1 MTTKYMTQLNRS
13 YANQT
18 KLMEQSDGAKIHRPS
33 DAPIDYSKYLRYS
46 TSYGEN
52 DQYQYNIKT
61 AVSWMKNTDAA
72 LVDMSDAMKTVVEKA
87 NQAQG
92 TNTATDMAAIASE
105 MLVQVQQCVSDAN
118 TQVNGRYLFS
128 GQADLIQPYTM
139 SNDKYERGLTKTL
152 DDKQAEFFNT
162 AAQSGDLTQMLV
174 VESSDGDTYYL
185 NTMTGDIYTKE
196 FVDEGY
202 KGKIANGQ
210 KTVTSA
216 DAVATVGQAV
226 KPSAF
231 FEGTGVVRTKGNYAI
246 TTIAVDP
253 DQDYKETGRTTVTQ
267 EDASFGSGPIEGKTT
282 KVLNPEYDP
291 SATTPP
297 GSIHYLEMG
306 KLIHSDSD
314 FVVFDKNTGKY
325 KRTIAAGEGEL
336 YDDEIAYFG
345 GKTDTDN
352 PQRLIYDTTGKTY
365 TFATVNQ
372 YIVTYQGDRKQFSM
386 VKENGAAQPATDSVN
401 AGGIDIAGSSIFD
414 NKEAYP
420 DGEYPGPSGSNAFN
434 DLLTVV
440 AMCERDDSR
449 WMSSDSKTLANNSFN
464 TVNIA
469 QTVVAAR
476 QQVYTDCEEMLVT
489 QSETILEDITTVHST
504 DVAKLAVEM
513 MTAQTIYNLSL
524 SVGSRVI
531 PPTLADYL

>member
-1 MTTKYMTQLNRS
+1 MTQLNRS

-105 MLVQVQQCVSDAN
+105 MLVMVQQCVSDAN
-118 TQVNGRYLFS
+118 MQVNGRYLFA
-128 GQADLIQPYTM
+128 GQADLIQPYTL

-152 DDKQAEFFNT
+152 DDKQTAFFSGSSTVAPNGSNVPAPAT
-162 AAQSGDLTQMLV
+162 SGDLCQMLTMTDD
-174 VESSDGDTYYL
+174 DGNLYYL
-185 NTMTGDIYTKE
+185 NTLSGDIYTKD

-202 KGKIANGQ
+202 KTIMNDPEAMKDPNYLNNKAAGRATKFESN
-210 KTVTSA
+210 TVSNYFNEYG
-216 DAVATVGQAV
+216 VIKQ
-226 KPSAF
+226 P
-231 FEGTGVVRTKGNYAI
+231 EGTEFKVELDNGVMV
-246 TTIAVDP
+246 
-253 DQDYKETGRTTVTQ
+253 Q
-267 EDASFGSGPIEGKTT
+267 
-282 KVLNPEYDP
+282 
-291 SATTPP
+291 
-297 GSIHYLEMG
+297 
-306 KLIHSDSD
+306 
-314 FVVFDKNTGKY
+314 
-325 KRTIAAGEGEL
+325 
-336 YDDEIAYFG
+336 
-345 GKTDTDN
+345 
-352 PQRLIYDTTGKTY
+352 
-365 TFATVNQ
+365 FATVNQ
-372 YIVTYQGDRKQFSM
+372 YIVTYQGDKKQFSM
-386 VKENGAAQPATDSVN
+386 VKENGAAQPATDTVN
-401 AGGIDIAGSSIFD
+401 AGGVDIAGSSIFD
-414 NKEAYP
+414 NEEAYP
-420 DGEYPGPSGSNAFN
+420 FGHYPGASGANAFN

-449 WMSSDSKTLANNSFN
+449 WMSSDGKTLANNSFN

-476 QQVYTDCEEMLVT
+476 QQVYTDCEEMLTT

>member
-1 MTTKYMTQLNRS
+1 MRVGSLQMTTKYMTQLNRS

-128 GQADLIQPYTM
+128 GQADLIQPYVM

-152 DDKQAEFFNT
+152 DDKQAEFFND
-162 AAQSGDLTQMLV
+162 ASQSGDLTQMLTLEGTSV
-174 VESSDGDTYYL
+174 VNGETVTETYYL
-185 NTMTGDIYTKE
+185 NTLTGDVYTKE
-196 FVDEGY
+196 FVEEGY
-202 KGKIANGQ
+202 KLKVSQGQ
-210 KTVTSA
+210 KHVKPGAVPTG
-216 DAVATVGQAV
+216 DAVA
-226 KPSAF
+226 
-231 FEGTGVVRTKGNYAI
+231 N
-246 TTIAVDP
+246 IAD
-253 DQDYKETGRTTVTQ
+253 
-267 EDASFGSGPIEGKTT
+267 
-282 KVLNPEYDP
+282 
-291 SATTPP
+291 
-297 GSIHYLEMG
+297 
-306 KLIHSDSD
+306 
-314 FVVFDKNTGKY
+314 FDKVSKHFDERGVIKDESGVGKQYSNT
-325 KRTIAAGEGEL
+325 TAIAGVTL
-336 YDDEIAYFG
+336 
-345 GKTDTDN
+345 
-352 PQRLIYDTTGKTY
+352 
-365 TFATVNQ
+365 TFATVSQ

-386 VKENGAAQPATDSVN
+386 VKENGAAQPATDTVN

-440 AMCERDDSR
+440 AMCEQDDSR
-449 WMSSDSKTLANNSFN
+449 WMSSDAKTLANNSFN

>member
-128 GQADLIQPYTM
+128 GQADLIQPYVM

-152 DDKQAEFFNT
+152 DDKQAEFFND
-162 AAQSGDLTQMLV
+162 ASQSGDLTQMLTLEGTSV
-174 VESSDGDTYYL
+174 VNGETVTETYYL
-185 NTMTGDIYTKE
+185 NTLTGDVYTKE
-196 FVDEGY
+196 FVEEGY
-202 KGKIANGQ
+202 KLKVSQGQ
-210 KTVTSA
+210 KHVKPGAVPTG
-216 DAVATVGQAV
+216 DAVA
-226 KPSAF
+226 
-231 FEGTGVVRTKGNYAI
+231 N
-246 TTIAVDP
+246 IAD
-253 DQDYKETGRTTVTQ
+253 
-267 EDASFGSGPIEGKTT
+267 
-282 KVLNPEYDP
+282 
-291 SATTPP
+291 
-297 GSIHYLEMG
+297 
-306 KLIHSDSD
+306 
-314 FVVFDKNTGKY
+314 FDKVSKHFDERGVIKDESGVGKQYSNT
-325 KRTIAAGEGEL
+325 TAIAGVTL
-336 YDDEIAYFG
+336 
-345 GKTDTDN
+345 
-352 PQRLIYDTTGKTY
+352 
-365 TFATVNQ
+365 TFATVSQ

-386 VKENGAAQPATDSVN
+386 VKENGAAQPATDTVN

-449 WMSSDSKTLANNSFN
+449 WMSSDAKTLANNSFN

>member
-1 MTTKYMTQLNRS
+1 MRVGSLQMTTKYMTQLNRS

-128 GQADLIQPYTM
+128 GQADLIQPYVM

-152 DDKQAEFFNT
+152 DDKQAEFFND
-162 AAQSGDLTQMLV
+162 ASQSGDLTQMLTLEGTSV
-174 VESSDGDTYYL
+174 VNGETVTETYYL
-185 NTMTGDIYTKE
+185 NTLTGDVYTKE
-196 FVDEGY
+196 FVEEGY
-202 KGKIANGQ
+202 KLKVSQGQ
-210 KTVTSA
+210 KHVKPGAVPTG
-216 DAVATVGQAV
+216 DAVA
-226 KPSAF
+226 
-231 FEGTGVVRTKGNYAI
+231 N
-246 TTIAVDP
+246 IAD
-253 DQDYKETGRTTVTQ
+253 
-267 EDASFGSGPIEGKTT
+267 
-282 KVLNPEYDP
+282 
-291 SATTPP
+291 
-297 GSIHYLEMG
+297 
-306 KLIHSDSD
+306 
-314 FVVFDKNTGKY
+314 FDKVSKHFDERGVIKDESGVGKQYSNT
-325 KRTIAAGEGEL
+325 TAIAGVTL
-336 YDDEIAYFG
+336 
-345 GKTDTDN
+345 
-352 PQRLIYDTTGKTY
+352 
-365 TFATVNQ
+365 TFATVSQ

-386 VKENGAAQPATDSVN
+386 VKENGAAQPATDTVN

-449 WMSSDSKTLANNSFN
+449 WMSSDAKTLANNSFN

>member
-1 MTTKYMTQLNRS
+1 MRVGSLQMTTKYMTQLNRS

-33 DAPIDYSKYLRYS
+33 DAPIDYSKYLRFS

-72 LVDMSDAMKTVVEKA
+72 LVDMSDAMKNVVEKA

-92 TNTATDMAAIASE
+92 TNTATDMKAIASE
-105 MLVQVQQCVSDAN
+105 MLVMVQQCVSDAN
-118 TQVNGRYLFS
+118 TQVNGRYLFA
-128 GQADLIQPYTM
+128 GQADLIQPYTL

-152 DDKQAEFFNT
+152 DDKQAEFFNN
-162 AAQSGDLTQMLV
+162 ASQSGDLTQMLALEGTSIV
-174 VESSDGDTYYL
+174 NGEKVTETYYL
-185 NTMTGDIYTKE
+185 NTKTGDVYTKE
-196 FVDEGY
+196 FVEEGY
-202 KGKIANGQ
+202 KSCISQGREHVKPGVAPAG
-210 KTVTSA
+210 
-216 DAVATVGQAV
+216 DAVANIADFDTVSKHFDGRGV
-226 KPSAF
+226 IKD
-231 FEGTGVVRTKGNYAI
+231 ETGVGKNFSKS
-246 TTIAVDP
+246 VDIGGT
-253 DQDYKETGRTTVTQ
+253 DVT
-267 EDASFGSGPIEGKTT
+267 
-282 KVLNPEYDP
+282 L
-291 SATTPP
+291 
-297 GSIHYLEMG
+297 
-306 KLIHSDSD
+306 
-314 FVVFDKNTGKY
+314 
-325 KRTIAAGEGEL
+325 
-336 YDDEIAYFG
+336 
-345 GKTDTDN
+345 
-352 PQRLIYDTTGKTY
+352 
-365 TFATVNQ
+365 TFATVSQ
-372 YIVTYQGDRKQFSM
+372 YIVTYQGDKKQFSM

-401 AGGIDIAGSSIFD
+401 AGGVDIAGTSIFD

-420 DGEYPGPSGSNAFN
+420 DGEYPGPSGANAFN

-449 WMSSDSKTLANNSFN
+449 WMSSDAKTLANNSFN

-489 QSETILEDITTVHST
+489 QSETILEDITNVHST

>member
-1 MTTKYMTQLNRS
+1 MTTRYMTQLNRS
-13 YANQT
+13 YANQAN
-18 KLMEQSDGAKIHRPS
+18 LMEQGDGAKLHRPS
-33 DAPIDYSKYLRYS
+33 DAPIGYSKYLRFN

-72 LVDMSDAMKTVVEKA
+72 LVDMADAMKTVVEKA

-92 TNTATDMAAIASE
+92 TNTASDMKAIASE

-128 GQADLIQPYTM
+128 GQADLIQPYTI

-162 AAQSGDLTQMLV
+162 AAQSGDLTQMLTM
-174 VESSDGDTYYL
+174 EGDDGNIYYL
-185 NTMTGDIYTKE
+185 NTKNGEVYTKE

-202 KGKIANGQ
+202 KKFIANGCD
-210 KTVTSA
+210 SLS
-216 DAVATVGQAV
+216 D
-226 KPSAF
+226 
-231 FEGTGVVRTKGNYAI
+231 YYD
-246 TTIAVDP
+246 DP
-253 DQDYKETGRTTVTQ
+253 AKYPELSDPK
-267 EDASFGSGPIEGKTT
+267 FGSLGSAVNVSDHFDSRGVIKDETDKGKQFSPTVKGVT
-282 KVLNPEYDP
+282 L
-291 SATTPP
+291 
-297 GSIHYLEMG
+297 
-306 KLIHSDSD
+306 
-314 FVVFDKNTGKY
+314 
-325 KRTIAAGEGEL
+325 
-336 YDDEIAYFG
+336 
-345 GKTDTDN
+345 
-352 PQRLIYDTTGKTY
+352 
-365 TFATVNQ
+365 TFATVSQ

-414 NKEAYP
+414 NE
-420 DGEYPGPSGSNAFN
+420 DSGNEISGANAFN

-464 TVNIA
+464 TINIA

-476 QQVYTDCEEMLVT
+476 QQVYSDCEEMLAT
-489 QSETILEDITTVHST
+489 QSETILEDITNVYAT
-504 DVAKLAVEM
+504 DVAKLAVDL

-524 SVGSRVI
+524 SFGSRVI
-531 PPTLADYL
+531 PPTLADYM

>member
-1 MTTKYMTQLNRS
+1 MTQLNRS
-13 YANQT
+13 YANQAN
-18 KLMEQSDGAKIHRPS
+18 LMEQGDGAKLHRPS
-33 DAPIDYSKYLRYS
+33 DAPIGYSKYLRFN

-72 LVDMSDAMKTVVEKA
+72 LVDMADAMKTVVEKA

-92 TNTATDMAAIASE
+92 TNTASDMKAIASE

-128 GQADLIQPYTM
+128 GQADLIQPYVM

-162 AAQSGDLTQMLV
+162 AAQSGDLTQMLTM
-174 VESSDGDTYYL
+174 EGDDGNIYYL
-185 NTMTGDIYTKE
+185 NTKNGEVYTKE

-202 KGKIANGQ
+202 KKFIANGCD
-210 KTVTSA
+210 SLS
-216 DAVATVGQAV
+216 D
-226 KPSAF
+226 
-231 FEGTGVVRTKGNYAI
+231 YYD
-246 TTIAVDP
+246 DP
-253 DQDYKETGRTTVTQ
+253 AKYPELSDPK
-267 EDASFGSGPIEGKTT
+267 FGSLGSAVNVSDHFDSRGVIKDETDKGKQFSPTVKGVT
-282 KVLNPEYDP
+282 
-291 SATTPP
+291 
-297 GSIHYLEMG
+297 M
-306 KLIHSDSD
+306 
-314 FVVFDKNTGKY
+314 
-325 KRTIAAGEGEL
+325 
-336 YDDEIAYFG
+336 
-345 GKTDTDN
+345 
-352 PQRLIYDTTGKTY
+352 

-401 AGGIDIAGSSIFD
+401 AGGVDIAGSSIFD
-414 NKEAYP
+414 NE
-420 DGEYPGPSGSNAFN
+420 DSGNEISGANAFN

-464 TVNIA
+464 TINIA

-476 QQVYTDCEEMLVT
+476 QQVYSDCEEMLAT
-489 QSETILEDITTVHST
+489 QSETILEDITNVYAT
-504 DVAKLAVEM
+504 DVAKLAVDL

-524 SVGSRVI
+524 SFGSRVI
-531 PPTLADYL
+531 PPTLADYM

>member
-1 MTTKYMTQLNRS
+1 MTQLNRS

-33 DAPIDYSKYLRYS
+33 DAPIDYSKYLRFS

-118 TQVNGRYLFS
+118 TQVNGRYLFA
-128 GQADLIQPYTM
+128 GQADLIQPYTL

-152 DDKQAEFFNT
+152 DDKQTAFFSGSST
-162 AAQSGDLTQMLV
+162 VAPKGCEKSAPATSGDLCQMLTL
-174 VESSDGDTYYL
+174 EDDDGNLYYM
-185 NTMTGDIYTKE
+185 NTISGMIYTKD
-196 FVDEGY
+196 FVEEGY
-202 KGKIANGQ
+202 KQIMNDPEAMKEPDYLNGKEAGSD
-210 KTVTSA
+210 TSIVS
-216 DAVATVGQAV
+216 DSVSKYFNEYGVIKQ
-226 KPSAF
+226 P
-231 FEGTGVVRTKGNYAI
+231 EGTDFTAELDNGV
-246 TTIAVDP
+246 
-253 DQDYKETGRTTVTQ
+253 
-267 EDASFGSGPIEGKTT
+267 
-282 KVLNPEYDP
+282 KV
-291 SATTPP
+291 
-297 GSIHYLEMG
+297 H
-306 KLIHSDSD
+306 
-314 FVVFDKNTGKY
+314 
-325 KRTIAAGEGEL
+325 
-336 YDDEIAYFG
+336 
-345 GKTDTDN
+345 
-352 PQRLIYDTTGKTY
+352 
-365 TFATVNQ
+365 FATVNQ

-386 VKENGAAQPATDSVN
+386 VKENGAAQPATDTVN
-401 AGGIDIAGSSIFD
+401 AGGVDIAGTSIFD

-420 DGEYPGPSGSNAFN
+420 DGEYPGPSGANAFN

-449 WMSSDSKTLANNSFN
+449 WMSSDAKTLANNSFN

-489 QSETILEDITTVHST
+489 QSETILEDITNVHST

>member
-1 MTTKYMTQLNRS
+1 MTQLNRS
-13 YANQT
+13 YANQAN
-18 KLMEQSDGAKIHRPS
+18 LMEQGDGAKLHRPS
-33 DAPIDYSKYLRYS
+33 DAPIGYSKYLRFN

-72 LVDMSDAMKTVVEKA
+72 LVDMADAMKTVVEKA

-92 TNTATDMAAIASE
+92 TNTATDMKAIASE

-128 GQADLIQPYTM
+128 GQADLIQPYTI

-162 AAQSGDLTQMLV
+162 AAQSGDLTQMLTM
-174 VESSDGDTYYL
+174 EGDDGNIYYL
-185 NTMTGDIYTKE
+185 NTKNGEVYTKD

-202 KGKIANGQ
+202 KKFIANGCD
-210 KTVTSA
+210 SLS
-216 DAVATVGQAV
+216 DYYDD
-226 KPSAF
+226 P
-231 FEGTGVVRTKGNYAI
+231 TKYPELS
-246 TTIAVDP
+246 DP
-253 DQDYKETGRTTVTQ
+253 K
-267 EDASFGSGPIEGKTT
+267 FGSLGSAVNVSDHFDSRGVIKDETDKGKQFSPTVEGVK
-282 KVLNPEYDP
+282 
-291 SATTPP
+291 
-297 GSIHYLEMG
+297 M
-306 KLIHSDSD
+306 
-314 FVVFDKNTGKY
+314 
-325 KRTIAAGEGEL
+325 
-336 YDDEIAYFG
+336 
-345 GKTDTDN
+345 
-352 PQRLIYDTTGKTY
+352 
-365 TFATVNQ
+365 TFATVSQ

-401 AGGIDIAGSSIFD
+401 AGGVDIAGSSIFD
-414 NKEAYP
+414 NE
-420 DGEYPGPSGSNAFN
+420 DSGNEISGANAFN

-464 TVNIA
+464 TINIA

-476 QQVYTDCEEMLVT
+476 QQVYSDCEEMLAT
-489 QSETILEDITTVHST
+489 QSETILEDITNVYAT
-504 DVAKLAVEM
+504 DVAKLAVDL

-524 SVGSRVI
+524 SFGSRVI
-531 PPTLADYL
+531 PPTLADYM